1 MKIIPTCVLLLWV
14 LTPSLGAETRT
25 QEGTLVDQKCLS
37 YYRETQP
44 EKLQDHSR
52 ACVLACGRESGYGV
66 IAGSAYFLLD
76 AEGRK
81 LAQTWLEASSKE
93 KDLRVKVT
101 IVDEG
106 GKSKVVKIE

>member
-1 MKIIPTCVLLLWV
+1 MKIMRACYVLPWLLT
-14 LTPSLGAETRT
+14 LSLHAETRT
-25 QEGTLVDQKCLS
+25 LEAYLVDQKCLS

-52 ACVLACGRESGYGV
+52 ACALACGRESGYGV
-66 IAGSAYFLLD
+66 IVADGHFLLD

-81 LAQTWLEASSKE
+81 LAQSWLETSSKE

-101 IVDEG
+101 IVHQD
-106 GKSKVVKIE
+106 GKSRVVKIE